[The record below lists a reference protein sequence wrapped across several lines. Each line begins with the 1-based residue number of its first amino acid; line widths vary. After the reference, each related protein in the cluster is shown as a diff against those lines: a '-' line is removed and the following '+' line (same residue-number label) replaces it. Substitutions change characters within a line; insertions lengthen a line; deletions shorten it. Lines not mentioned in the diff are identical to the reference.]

1 MTTAI
6 RVLHLEDDPAD
17 AQRIGAGLQAE
28 DLACDIA
35 WVQTRED
42 FIAALQRQAF
52 DLVLCD
58 YEVGGLE
65 LLRQVLQQ
73 QPGILLIVMSA
84 ELLTEEEGVECMKA
98 GATDYVIKRR
108 LRRLGYSVRRAI
120 AERQHMAALRQ
131 VEDDLRALNAD
142 LEARVHLRTAELETA
157 NAFLNSVIQHIPYQ
171 VIVKNANDLKIVRV
185 NRSVEELTGRSQQE
199 LLGKTVHDFVSS
211 KEEADFFTA
220 KDKEAL
226 ALGREVDIP
235 EETLHTRDGSVR
247 VLHAKKIPILDEA
260 GQPRYVL
267 TMSEDVT
274 ERKKKEREIERLNA
288 ALAQRSAEVEAANR
302 AKSTFLATMSHEIRT
317 PMNGMLG
324 MLELLSLTELDAEQ
338 RETLGLV
345 RESSRSLLRI
355 IDDILDFSKIE
366 AGKLEVRPEVV
377 SIKRLIEEVQSIYLG
392 NASSKGLIVRR
403 MVDPR
408 ISPALRVDPVRLRQ
422 ILNNFVSNAIKF
434 TSEGWI
440 DINVQWLGRAEGQE
454 NLRFEVKDTGIGISP
469 EDQQRLFQ
477 PFSQADG
484 DEARRRPGGT
494 GLGLVI
500 SRQLAQMMGGS
511 ISLESEPGKGTT
523 ITLELSL
530 PIAEPLPGSDA
541 DGARALPA
549 ATAMR
554 RMAPGT
560 AQAET
565 EGTLVL
571 LVDDHPVN
579 RMLLLRQ
586 VRTLGYAAQTADDG
600 VQALEMWKSGRF
612 GLVITDCHM
621 PHMDGYELAR
631 SIRSAGVRR
640 GARARAD
647 HRLHRQR
654 AAGGG
659 RGVLRR
665 RHGRLPGQA
674 GGTGAADRK
683 ARSMAAASP
692 GPLAARRSRRL
703 KPGGRPLRQ
712 PDRPGAPHG
721 EMRWRRVDG
730 GRGSCS
736 LPANLRGRLGRTQAG
751 GGRRRRRPGHPVRPP
766 HGGRQQDGRCAR
778 VRSRMREHRARQP
791 HRRLE
796 GGSRRHVGVRAGT
809 DAPGCLFRGSQ
820 GNGLTGK
827 SGPFDFGC
835 RIRPLRGRPSTSA
848 EAPSPTEDQRHRC
861 LRGQLVIGAQ
871 TVGSTERS
879 DLRS

>member
-1 MTTAI
+1 MTTSI

-42 FIAALQRQAF
+42 FVDALQRQAF

-58 YEVGGLE
+58 YEVGGMALVQE
-65 LLRQVLQQ
+65 VLQQ
-73 QPGILLIVMSA
+73 HPGILLIVISTD
-84 ELLTEEEGVECMKA
+84 LLREEEGVQCMEA
-98 GATDYVIKRR
+98 GATDYVIKLR
-108 LRRLGYSVRRAI
+108 LHRLGYSVRRAI

-131 VEDDLRALNAD
+131 VEEDLRTLNAD

-157 NAFLNSVIQHIPYQ
+157 NAFLNSIIHHIPYQ
-171 VIVKNANDLKIVRV
+171 VIVKDAKDLKILRV
-185 NRSVEELTGRSQQE
+185 NRSMEELTGRSQQE
-199 LLGKTVHDFVSS
+199 LLGKTAYEFVSS
-211 KEEADFFTA
+211 REEADFFTA
-220 KDKEAL
+220 KDREAL

-235 EETLHTRDGSVR
+235 EENLHTRDGSVR
-247 VLHAKKIPILDEA
+247 VLHAKKIPILDET

-302 AKSTFLATMSHEIRT
+302 AKGTFLATMSHEIRT
-317 PMNGMLG
+317 PMHGMLG
-324 MLELLSLTELDAEQ
+324 MLELLGLTELDAEQ

-377 SIKRLIEEVQSIYLG
+377 SIKRVIEEVQSIYLG

-408 ISPALRVDPVRLRQ
+408 VSPALRVDPVRLRQ

-440 DINVQWLGRAEGQE
+440 DLNVQWLGRSDGVER
-454 NLRFEVKDTGIGISP
+454 LRFEVKDTGIGISP

-477 PFSQADG
+477 PFSQAED

-511 ISLESEPGKGTT
+511 IRMDSEPGKGTT
-523 ITLELSL
+523 ITLELPL
-530 PIAEPLPGSDA
+530 PIAEPLPAGGP
-541 DGARALPA
+541 DGARPLPH
-549 ATAMR
+549 TAMR
-554 RMAPGT
+554 RTAPDT
-560 AQAET
+560 AQAEA

-586 VRTLGYAAQTADDG
+586 VRTLGYAAETADDG
-600 VQALEMWKSGRF
+600 VQGLTAWKSGRF
-612 GLVITDCHM
+612 GLIITDCHM

-631 SIRSAGVRR
+631 SIRGLESDAGAERVPIIACTANALQ
-640 GARARAD
+640 GEAEACF
-647 HRLHRQR
+647 
-654 AAGGG
+654 AAGMDDFLVKPVELAQLTDKLD
-659 RGVLRR
+659 RW
-665 RHGRLPGQA
+665 LP
-674 GGTGAADRK
+674 
-683 ARSMAAASP
+683 
-692 GPLAARRSRRL
+692 
-703 KPGGRPLRQ
+703 
-712 PDRPGAPHG
+712 
-721 EMRWRRVDG
+721 
-730 GRGSCS
+730 
-736 LPANLRGRLGRTQAG
+736 LPQ
-751 GGRRRRRPGHPVRPP
+751 
-766 HGGRQQDGRCAR
+766 
-778 VRSRMREHRARQP
+778 
-791 HRRLE
+791 
-796 GGSRRHVGVRAGT
+796 
-809 DAPGCLFRGSQ
+809 
-820 GNGLTGK
+820 
-827 SGPFDFGC
+827 
-835 RIRPLRGRPSTSA
+835 
-848 EAPSPTEDQRHRC
+848 APSPPAVSAFSDTDPTSSACPIDQALLSTNCAGDASMVSQVLAAFRLTCEDDSAGLRQAVADDDVPQVTRFAHRMA
-861 LRGQLVIGAQ
+861 GASKMVGALAFAAACERIDRASRTGDWK
-871 TVGSTERS
+871 TVLAGMSAFEQERTRL
-879 DLRS
+879 DAYFAGRKETA

>member
-6 RVLHLEDDPAD
+6 RVLHFEDDAAD
-17 AQRIGAGLQAE
+17 AQRIAAGLRAE
-28 DLACDIA
+28 DLNCDIT

-42 FIAALQRQAF
+42 LIAALEREAF

-58 YEVGGLE
+58 YEAGGMA
-65 LLRQVLQQ
+65 LLRQVLQEH
-73 QPGILLIVMSA
+73 PGILMIVVTA
-84 ELLTEEEGVECMKA
+84 ELMSEEEGVECLEA

-120 AERQHMAALRQ
+120 AERQHLAALCQ

-157 NAFLNSVIQHIPYQ
+157 NAFLNSVIHHIPYQ
-171 VIVKNANDLKIVRV
+171 VIVKDAKDLKVVRV
-185 NRSVEELTGRSQQE
+185 NRAMETLTGRRQEE
-199 LLGKTVHDFVSS
+199 LLGKTAYEFVNS
-211 KEEADFFTA
+211 KAEADFFTA
-220 KDKEAL
+220 KDREAL

-235 EETLHTRDGSVR
+235 AEELHTRDGSVR

-274 ERKKKEREIERLNA
+274 ERTKKEREIERLNA
-288 ALAQRSAEVEAANR
+288 TLAQRSAEVEAANR

-377 SIKRLIEEVQSIYLG
+377 SIKRVIEEVQSIYLG

-408 ISPALRVDPVRLRQ
+408 VSPALRVDPVRLRQ

-440 DINVQWLGRAEGQE
+440 DINVQWLGRSNGQE
-454 NLRFEVKDTGIGISP
+454 SLRFEVKDTGIGISP

-477 PFSQADG
+477 PFSQAEGED
-484 DEARRRPGGT
+484 ARKRPSGT

-500 SRQLAQMMGGS
+500 SRQLAQMMGGTINLDS
-511 ISLESEPGKGTT
+511 APGKGST
-523 ITLELSL
+523 ISLELSL
-530 PIAEPLPGSDA
+530 PVAEPPPGSGA

-549 ATAMR
+549 GSAVR
-554 RMAPGT
+554 RMAPGI
-560 AQAET
+560 AQAEK

-600 VQALEMWKSGRF
+600 VQALQMWKSGRF

-631 SIRSAGVRR
+631 SIRRVE
-640 GARARAD
+640 AD
-647 HRLHRQR
+647 EKRERVPIIACTANALQGEAEACL
-654 AAGGG
+654 AAGMDAFLVKPVELAQLIDKLD
-659 RGVLRR
+659 RW
-665 RHGRLPGQA
+665 LPLPRP
-674 GGTGAADRK
+674 T
-683 ARSMAAASP
+683 S
-692 GPLAARRSRRL
+692 PLAAPAASAPAAATSAGPIDQAL
-703 KPGGRPLRQ
+703 LTATCGGDVSMVGEVLAAFQRTCEDDSGGLRQ
-712 PDRPGAPHG
+712 AVATDDVAQVTQFAHRMAGASKMVG
-721 EMRWRRVDG
+721 ALAFAAACENIERASRNGDWKAVLG
-730 GRGSCS
+730 GM
-736 LPANLRGRLGRTQAG
+736 PAFEQERTRLAAYFEGR
-751 GGRRRRRPGHPVRPP
+751 
-766 HGGRQQDGRCAR
+766 
-778 VRSRMREHRARQP
+778 
-791 HRRLE
+791 
-796 GGSRRHVGVRAGT
+796 
-809 DAPGCLFRGSQ
+809 
-820 GNGLTGK
+820 K
-827 SGPFDFGC
+827 
-835 RIRPLRGRPSTSA
+835 
-848 EAPSPTEDQRHRC
+848 
-861 LRGQLVIGAQ
+861 Q
-871 TVGSTERS
+871 TA
-879 DLRS
+879 

>member
-28 DLACDIA
+28 DLDCDIT

-42 FIAALQRQAF
+42 FVSALQRQAF

-58 YEVGGLE
+58 YEVGGMA

-73 QPGILLIVMSA
+73 HPGILLIVVSA
-84 ELLTEEEGVECMKA
+84 ALLSEEEGVECMEA
-98 GATDYVIKRR
+98 GATDYVIKLRLHR
-108 LRRLGYSVRRAI
+108 LRYSVRRAI

-157 NAFLNSVIQHIPYQ
+157 NAFLNSVIHHIPYQ
-171 VIVKNANDLKIVRV
+171 IIVKDAKDLKVVRV
-185 NRSVEELTGRSQQE
+185 NRRMEELTGRSQQE
-199 LLGKTVHDFVSS
+199 LLGKTTHEFVSS

-235 EETLHTRDGSVR
+235 EETLHPPDGSVR

-260 GQPRYVL
+260 GQPRYLL
-267 TMSEDVT
+267 TIAEDVT
-274 ERKKKEREIERLNA
+274 ERKKKELEIERLNA
-288 ALAQRSAEVEAANR
+288 ALARRSSEVEAANR

-317 PMNGMLG
+317 PMHGMLG
-324 MLELLSLTELDAEQ
+324 MLELLSLTELDADQ
-338 RETLGLV
+338 CETLALV

-440 DINVQWLGRAEGQE
+440 DINVQWLGRSDGQE

-484 DEARRRPGGT
+484 DEVRRRPVGT

-511 ISLESEPGKGTT
+511 ISMESAPGKGTT

-530 PIAEPLPGSDA
+530 PVAEPPPGSDA
-541 DGARALPA
+541 GGARALLLA
-549 ATAMR
+549 ATR
-554 RMAPGT
+554 RTAPDNE
-560 AQAET
+560 QAET

-571 LVDDHPVN
+571 LADDHPVN

-600 VQALEMWKSGRF
+600 VQALALWKSGRF

-631 SIRSAGVRR
+631 SIRALESDAGHERVPIIACTANALQ
-640 GARARAD
+640 GEAEAC
-647 HRLHRQR
+647 L
-654 AAGGG
+654 AAGMDDFLVKPVELAQLTEKLD
-659 RGVLRR
+659 RW
-665 RHGRLPGQA
+665 LPL
-674 GGTGAADRK
+674 
-683 ARSMAAASP
+683 
-692 GPLAARRSRRL
+692 PL
-703 KPGGRPLRQ
+703 
-712 PDRPGAPHG
+712 
-721 EMRWRRVDG
+721 
-730 GRGSCS
+730 
-736 LPANLRGRLGRTQAG
+736 
-751 GGRRRRRPGHPVRPP
+751 
-766 HGGRQQDGRCAR
+766 
-778 VRSRMREHRARQP
+778 
-791 HRRLE
+791 
-796 GGSRRHVGVRAGT
+796 
-809 DAPGCLFRGSQ
+809 
-820 GNGLTGK
+820 
-827 SGPFDFGC
+827 
-835 RIRPLRGRPSTSA
+835 
-848 EAPSPTEDQRHRC
+848 APSPPAAPAGSSPEAAPAVSPIDQALLTATCGGDASMVGEVLAALRRTCEDDSAGLRQAVAAADVAQVTQFAHRMAGASKMVGALAFATAC
-861 LRGQLVIGAQ
+861 ENIDRASRIGDWKAVL
-871 TVGSTERS
+871 TGMSAFEHERMR
-879 DLRS
+879 LAAYFEGCQ

>member
-17 AQRIGAGLQAE
+17 AQRIRGKLQDE
-28 DLACDIA
+28 DLACDIV

-42 FIAALQRQAF
+42 FVSALQRQAF
-52 DLVLCD
+52 DLVLSN
-58 YEVGGLE
+58 YEIGSLDA
-65 LLRQVLQQ
+65 LRQAQQLQ
-73 QPGILLIVMSA
+73 PALPLIVISTG
-84 ELLTEEEGVECMKA
+84 LTEKEAVDCMKA
-98 GATDYVIKRR
+98 GATDYVLKPR
-108 LRRLGYSVRRAI
+108 LQRLGFSVRRALT
-120 AERQHMAALRQ
+120 EQRQRAALRRA
-131 VEDDLRALNAD
+131 EEDLRALNAE
-142 LEARVHLRTAELETA
+142 LEARVRLRTTELETA

-171 VIVKNANDLKIVRV
+171 VLVKNASDLRIVRV

-220 KDKEAL
+220 KDREAL

-235 EETLHTRDGSVR
+235 EETLHTGDGR
-247 VLHAKKIPILDEA
+247 VCILHAKKIPILDEA
-260 GQPRYVL
+260 GQPRYLL
-267 TMSEDVT
+267 TMTEDVT

-288 ALAQRSAEVEAANR
+288 ALAQRSSEVEAANR

-408 ISPALRVDPVRLRQ
+408 VSPALRVDPVRLRQ
-422 ILNNFVSNAIKF
+422 ILNNCVSNAIKF

-440 DINVQWLGRAEGQE
+440 DINVQWLGRAEGRE

-484 DEARRRPGGT
+484 DEARRRPSGT

-511 ISLESEPGKGTT
+511 ISLGSEPGKGTT

-530 PIAEPLPGSDA
+530 SIAEPPPGSGA
-541 DGARALPA
+541 DSASALPA

-554 RMAPGT
+554 RMAPAT
-560 AQAET
+560 AQAEA

-579 RMLLLRQ
+579 RMLLMRQ

-631 SIRSAGVRR
+631 SV
-640 GARARAD
+640 
-647 HRLHRQR
+647 
-654 AAGGG
+654 
-659 RGVLRR
+659 
-665 RHGRLPGQA
+665 
-674 GGTGAADRK
+674 
-683 ARSMAAASP
+683 
-692 GPLAARRSRRL
+692 
-703 KPGGRPLRQ
+703 
-712 PDRPGAPHG
+712 
-721 EMRWRRVDG
+721 
-730 GRGSCS
+730 
-736 LPANLRGRLGRTQAG
+736 
-751 GGRRRRRPGHPVRPP
+751 
-766 HGGRQQDGRCAR
+766 
-778 VRSRMREHRARQP
+778 
-791 HRRLE
+791 RRLE
-796 GGSRRHVGVRAGT
+796 SDAGRERVPIIACT
-809 DAPGCLFRGSQ
+809 ANALQGEAEVCLAAGMDDFLVKPVELAQLTEKLDRWLPLPQAPL
-820 GNGLTGK
+820 
-827 SGPFDFGC
+827 P
-835 RIRPLRGRPSTSA
+835 PA
-848 EAPSPTEDQRHRC
+848 A
-861 LRGQLVIGAQ
+861 A
-871 TVGSTERS
+871 VGSTPEAAPCVSPIDQALLTANCAGDASMVGEVLAAFRRTCEDDSAGLRQAVAAADVAQVTQFAHRMAGASKMVGALAFAAACANLEHVSRTGDWKAVLASMPMFEQERMR
-879 DLRS
+879 LAAYFEGRKETA

>member
-1 MTTAI
+1 
-6 RVLHLEDDPAD
+6 
-17 AQRIGAGLQAE
+17 
-28 DLACDIA
+28 
-35 WVQTRED
+35 
-42 FIAALQRQAF
+42 
-52 DLVLCD
+52 
-58 YEVGGLE
+58 
-65 LLRQVLQQ
+65 
-73 QPGILLIVMSA
+73 
-84 ELLTEEEGVECMKA
+84 LTEEEAVDCMKA
-98 GATDYVIKRR
+98 GATDYVLKQR
-108 LRRLGYSVRRAI
+108 LRRLGFSVRRAL
-120 AERQHMAALRQ
+120 AEQGQRAALRRA
-131 VEDDLRALNAD
+131 EEDLRALNAD
-142 LEARVHLRTAELETA
+142 LEARVRLRTAEMETA

-171 VIVKNANDLKIVRV
+171 VIVKSAIDLKLVRV

-211 KEEADFFTA
+211 TEEADFFTA

-235 EETLHTRDGSVR
+235 EETLHARDGSVR

-260 GQPRYVL
+260 GQPRYLL
-267 TMSEDVT
+267 TMAEDVT

-288 ALAQRSAEVEAANR
+288 ALAQRSSEVEAANR

-317 PMNGMLG
+317 PMNGILG

-408 ISPALRVDPVRLRQ
+408 ISAALRVDPVRLRQ

-454 NLRFEVKDTGIGISP
+454 SLRFEVKDTGIGISP

-477 PFSQADG
+477 PFSQADS

-530 PIAEPLPGSDA
+530 PVAEPLPGS
-541 DGARALPA
+541 GAGSASALPA

-571 LVDDHPVN
+571 LADDHPVN

-612 GLVITDCHM
+612 GLLITDCHM

-631 SIRSAGVRR
+631 SIRRLESDAGRERVPIIACTANALQ
-640 GARARAD
+640 GEAKTCF
-647 HRLHRQR
+647 
-654 AAGGG
+654 AAGMDDFLVKPVELAQLTEKLD
-659 RGVLRR
+659 RW
-665 RHGRLPGQA
+665 LP
-674 GGTGAADRK
+674 
-683 ARSMAAASP
+683 
-692 GPLAARRSRRL
+692 
-703 KPGGRPLRQ
+703 
-712 PDRPGAPHG
+712 
-721 EMRWRRVDG
+721 
-730 GRGSCS
+730 
-736 LPANLRGRLGRTQAG
+736 LPQ
-751 GGRRRRRPGHPVRPP
+751 
-766 HGGRQQDGRCAR
+766 
-778 VRSRMREHRARQP
+778 
-791 HRRLE
+791 
-796 GGSRRHVGVRAGT
+796 
-809 DAPGCLFRGSQ
+809 
-820 GNGLTGK
+820 
-827 SGPFDFGC
+827 
-835 RIRPLRGRPSTSA
+835 
-848 EAPSPTEDQRHRC
+848 APSPPAAPAGSSPQATPADSPIDQALLTAKCVGDASMVGEVLAAFRRTCEDDSAGLRQAVAADDVAQVTQFAHRMAGASKMVGALAFAAAC
-861 LRGQLVIGAQ
+861 ENIDRASRIGDWKAVLAGMSAFEQ
-871 TVGSTERS
+871 ERMR
-879 DLRS
+879 LAAYFEGRKETA

>member
-6 RVLHLEDDPAD
+6 HVLHLEDDPSD
-17 AQRIGAGLQAE
+17 AQRIRDRLQDE
-28 DLACDIA
+28 DLACDIT
-35 WVQTRED
+35 WVQTSED
-42 FIAALQRQAF
+42 FVSALQRQAF

-58 YEVGGLE
+58 YEVGGVE
-65 LLRQVLQQ
+65 LLRQVLLQ
-73 QPGILLIVMSA
+73 QPQLLLIVISTG
-84 ELLTEEEGVECMKA
+84 LLTEEELVDCMKA
-98 GATDYVIKRR
+98 GATDYVLKQR
-108 LRRLGYSVRRAI
+108 LRRLGFSVRRAL
-120 AERQHMAALRQ
+120 AEQQQKAALRRA
-131 VEDDLRALNAD
+131 EEDLRALNAD
-142 LEARVHLRTAELETA
+142 LEARVRLRTTELETA
-157 NAFLNSVIQHIPYQ
+157 NAFLNSVIHHIPYQ
-171 VIVKNANDLKIVRV
+171 VMVKDATDLKVVRV
-185 NRSVEELTGRSQQE
+185 NRSMEEMTGRSQQE
-199 LLGKTVHDFVSS
+199 LLGKTAYEVVSS
-211 KEEADFFTA
+211 KAEADFFTA

-235 EETLHTRDGSVR
+235 EETLHTPDGSVHI
-247 VLHAKKIPILDEA
+247 LHAKKIPILDES
-260 GQPRYVL
+260 GQARYVL
-267 TMSEDVT
+267 TMAEDVT
-274 ERKKKEREIERLNA
+274 ERRKKEREIERLNA

-324 MLELLSLTELDAEQ
+324 MLELLSLTELDVEQ

-392 NASSKGLIVRR
+392 NASSKGLVVRR

-408 ISPALRVDPVRLRQ
+408 ISAALRVDPVRLRQ

-440 DINVQWLGRAEGQE
+440 DINVQWLGRSQGQD

-484 DEARRRPGGT
+484 DEARRRPSGT

-511 ISLESEPGKGTT
+511 ISLESAPGKGTT

-530 PIAEPLPGSDA
+530 PVAEPPPGSGA
-541 DGARALPA
+541 DSARPLPA

-579 RMLLLRQ
+579 RMLLVRQ

-600 VQALEMWKSGRF
+600 VQALELWKSGRF

-631 SIRSAGVRR
+631 SIRALESDAGRERVPIVACTANALQ
-640 GARARAD
+640 GEAEAC
-647 HRLHRQR
+647 L
-654 AAGGG
+654 AAGMDDFLVKPVELAQLTEKLD
-659 RGVLRR
+659 RW
-665 RHGRLPGQA
+665 LPL
-674 GGTGAADRK
+674 
-683 ARSMAAASP
+683 
-692 GPLAARRSRRL
+692 PL
-703 KPGGRPLRQ
+703 
-712 PDRPGAPHG
+712 
-721 EMRWRRVDG
+721 
-730 GRGSCS
+730 
-736 LPANLRGRLGRTQAG
+736 
-751 GGRRRRRPGHPVRPP
+751 
-766 HGGRQQDGRCAR
+766 
-778 VRSRMREHRARQP
+778 
-791 HRRLE
+791 
-796 GGSRRHVGVRAGT
+796 
-809 DAPGCLFRGSQ
+809 
-820 GNGLTGK
+820 
-827 SGPFDFGC
+827 
-835 RIRPLRGRPSTSA
+835 
-848 EAPSPTEDQRHRC
+848 APSPPAAAAAAGSSPQAAPSVSPIDQALLTATCGGDAAVVAEVLAAFRRTCEDDSAGLRQAVAVDDVAQVTQFAHRMA
-861 LRGQLVIGAQ
+861 GAGKM
-871 TVGSTERS
+871 VGAPTFAAACENIEHASRVGDWKAVLDGMSAFEQERMR
-879 DLRS
+879 LAAYFEGREEPT

>member
-1 MTTAI
+1 MTAAI

-17 AQRIGAGLQAE
+17 AERIRGRLQDE
-28 DLACDIA
+28 NLGCDIV

-42 FIAALQRQAF
+42 VVSALQRQTF
-52 DLVLCD
+52 DLVLSD

-65 LLRQVLQQ
+65 LLRQVQQ
-73 QPGILLIVMSA
+73 QPELPLIVIA
-84 ELLTEEEGVECMKA
+84 TALTEDEAVDCMKA
-98 GATDYVIKRR
+98 GATDYVLKQR
-108 LRRLGYSVRRAI
+108 LRRLGFSIRRAL
-120 AERQHMAALRQ
+120 AEQRQRAALRR

-142 LEARVHLRTAELETA
+142 LEARVRLRTAELETA
-157 NAFLNSVIQHIPYQ
+157 NAFLNSVIHHIPYQ
-171 VIVKNANDLKIVRV
+171 VMVKDATDLKVVRV
-185 NRSVEELTGRSQQE
+185 NRSMEEMTGRSQQE
-199 LLGKTVHDFVSS
+199 LLGKTAYEFVSS

-235 EETLHTRDGSVR
+235 EGTLHTRDGSVH

-267 TMSEDVT
+267 TMTEDVT

-288 ALAQRSAEVEAANR
+288 ALAQRSSEVEAANR
-302 AKSTFLATMSHEIRT
+302 AKGTFLATMSHEIRT

-392 NASSKGLIVRR
+392 NASSKGLVVRR

-408 ISPALRVDPVRLRQ
+408 INAALRVDPVRLRQ

-440 DINVQWLGRAEGQE
+440 DINVQWLGRSDGQD
-454 NLRFEVKDTGIGISP
+454 NLRFEVKDTGIGISL

-511 ISLESEPGKGTT
+511 ISLESAPGKGTT

-530 PIAEPLPGSDA
+530 PVAEPPPGSDA
-541 DGARALPA
+541 DSARPLPA

-631 SIRSAGVRR
+631 SIRALESDAGRERVPIVACTANALQ
-640 GARARAD
+640 GEAEACF
-647 HRLHRQR
+647 
-654 AAGGG
+654 AAGMDAFLVKPVELAQLIEKLD
-659 RGVLRR
+659 RW
-665 RHGRLPGQA
+665 LP
-674 GGTGAADRK
+674 
-683 ARSMAAASP
+683 
-692 GPLAARRSRRL
+692 
-703 KPGGRPLRQ
+703 
-712 PDRPGAPHG
+712 
-721 EMRWRRVDG
+721 
-730 GRGSCS
+730 
-736 LPANLRGRLGRTQAG
+736 LPQ
-751 GGRRRRRPGHPVRPP
+751 
-766 HGGRQQDGRCAR
+766 
-778 VRSRMREHRARQP
+778 
-791 HRRLE
+791 
-796 GGSRRHVGVRAGT
+796 
-809 DAPGCLFRGSQ
+809 
-820 GNGLTGK
+820 
-827 SGPFDFGC
+827 
-835 RIRPLRGRPSTSA
+835 
-848 EAPSPTEDQRHRC
+848 APSPPAAPAGSSPEAAPCVSPIDEALLTATCGGDASMVGEVLAAFRRTCEDDSAGLRQAVAVDDVAQVTQFAHRMAGASKMVGALAFAAAC
-861 LRGQLVIGAQ
+861 ENIERASRIGDWKAVLAGMSAFEQ
-871 TVGSTERS
+871 ERMRLAAYFEGRKGTS
-879 DLRS
+879 

>member
-6 RVLHLEDDPAD
+6 RVLHFEDDAAD
-17 AQRIGAGLQAE
+17 AQRIAAGLRAE
-28 DLACDIA
+28 DLNCDIT

-42 FIAALQRQAF
+42 LIAALEREAF

-58 YEVGGLE
+58 YEAGGMA
-65 LLRQVLQQ
+65 LLRQVLQEH
-73 QPGILLIVMSA
+73 PGILMIVVTA
-84 ELLTEEEGVECMKA
+84 ELMSEEEGVECLEA

-120 AERQHMAALRQ
+120 AERQHLAALCQ

-157 NAFLNSVIQHIPYQ
+157 NAFLNSVIHHIPYQ
-171 VIVKNANDLKIVRV
+171 VIVKDAKDLKVVRV
-185 NRSVEELTGRSQQE
+185 NRAMETLTGRRQEE
-199 LLGKTVHDFVSS
+199 LLGKTAYEFVNS
-211 KEEADFFTA
+211 KAEADFFTA
-220 KDKEAL
+220 KDREAL

-235 EETLHTRDGSVR
+235 AEELHTRDGSVR

-274 ERKKKEREIERLNA
+274 ERTKKEREIERLNA
-288 ALAQRSAEVEAANR
+288 TLAQRSAEVEAANR

-377 SIKRLIEEVQSIYLG
+377 SIKRVIEEVQSIYLG

-408 ISPALRVDPVRLRQ
+408 VSPALRVDPVRLRQ

-440 DINVQWLGRAEGQE
+440 DINVQWLGRSNGQE
-454 NLRFEVKDTGIGISP
+454 SLRFEVKDTGIGISP

-477 PFSQADG
+477 PFSQAEGED
-484 DEARRRPGGT
+484 ARKRPSGT

-500 SRQLAQMMGGS
+500 SRQLAQMMGGTINLDS
-511 ISLESEPGKGTT
+511 APGKGST
-523 ITLELSL
+523 ISLELSL
-530 PIAEPLPGSDA
+530 PVAEPPPGSGA

-549 ATAMR
+549 GSAVR
-554 RMAPGT
+554 RMAPGI
-560 AQAET
+560 AQAEK

-600 VQALEMWKSGRF
+600 VQALQMWKSGRF

-631 SIRSAGVRR
+631 SIRRVE
-640 GARARAD
+640 AD
-647 HRLHRQR
+647 EKRERVPIIACTANALQGEAEACL
-654 AAGGG
+654 AAGMDAFLVKPVELAQLIDKLD
-659 RGVLRR
+659 RW
-665 RHGRLPGQA
+665 LPLP
-674 GGTGAADRK
+674 RP
-683 ARSMAAASP
+683 AS
-692 GPLAARRSRRL
+692 PLAAPAASAPAAATSAGPIDQAL
-703 KPGGRPLRQ
+703 LTATCGGDVSMVGEVLAAFQRTCEDDSGGLRQ
-712 PDRPGAPHG
+712 AVATDDVAQVTQFAHRMAGASKMVG
-721 EMRWRRVDG
+721 ALAFAAACENIERASRNGDWKAVLG
-730 GRGSCS
+730 GM
-736 LPANLRGRLGRTQAG
+736 PAFEQERTRLAAYFEGR
-751 GGRRRRRPGHPVRPP
+751 
-766 HGGRQQDGRCAR
+766 
-778 VRSRMREHRARQP
+778 
-791 HRRLE
+791 
-796 GGSRRHVGVRAGT
+796 
-809 DAPGCLFRGSQ
+809 
-820 GNGLTGK
+820 K
-827 SGPFDFGC
+827 
-835 RIRPLRGRPSTSA
+835 
-848 EAPSPTEDQRHRC
+848 
-861 LRGQLVIGAQ
+861 Q
-871 TVGSTERS
+871 TA
-879 DLRS
+879 

>member
-6 RVLHLEDDPAD
+6 RVLHFEDDAAD
-17 AQRIGAGLQAE
+17 AQRIAAGLRAE
-28 DLACDIA
+28 DLNCDIT

-42 FIAALQRQAF
+42 LIAALEREAF

-58 YEVGGLE
+58 YEAGGMA
-65 LLRQVLQQ
+65 LLRQVLQEH
-73 QPGILLIVMSA
+73 PGILMIVVTA
-84 ELLTEEEGVECMKA
+84 ELMSEEEGVECLEA

-120 AERQHMAALRQ
+120 AERQHLAALCQ

-157 NAFLNSVIQHIPYQ
+157 NAFLNSVIHHIPYQ
-171 VIVKNANDLKIVRV
+171 VIVKDAKDLKVIRV
-185 NRSVEELTGRSQQE
+185 NRAMETLTGRRQEE
-199 LLGKTVHDFVSS
+199 LLGKTAYEFVNS
-211 KEEADFFTA
+211 KAEADFFTA
-220 KDKEAL
+220 KDREAL

-235 EETLHTRDGSVR
+235 AEELHTRDGSVR

-274 ERKKKEREIERLNA
+274 ERTKKEREIERLNA
-288 ALAQRSAEVEAANR
+288 TLAQRSAEVEAANR

-377 SIKRLIEEVQSIYLG
+377 SIKRVIEEVQSIYLG

-408 ISPALRVDPVRLRQ
+408 VSPALRVDPVRLRQ

-440 DINVQWLGRAEGQE
+440 DINVQWLGRSNGQE
-454 NLRFEVKDTGIGISP
+454 SLRFEVKDTGIGISP

-477 PFSQADG
+477 PFSQAEGED
-484 DEARRRPGGT
+484 ARKRPSGT

-500 SRQLAQMMGGS
+500 SRQLAQMMGGTINLDS
-511 ISLESEPGKGTT
+511 APGKGST
-523 ITLELSL
+523 ISLELSL
-530 PIAEPLPGSDA
+530 PVAEPPPGSGA

-549 ATAMR
+549 GSAVR
-554 RMAPGT
+554 RMAPGI
-560 AQAET
+560 AQAEK

-600 VQALEMWKSGRF
+600 VQALQMWKSGRF

-631 SIRSAGVRR
+631 SIRRVE
-640 GARARAD
+640 AD
-647 HRLHRQR
+647 EKRERVPIIACTANALQGEAEACL
-654 AAGGG
+654 AAGMDAFLVKPVELAQLIDKLD
-659 RGVLRR
+659 RW
-665 RHGRLPGQA
+665 LPLP
-674 GGTGAADRK
+674 RP
-683 ARSMAAASP
+683 AS
-692 GPLAARRSRRL
+692 PLAAPAASTPAAATSAGPVDQAL
-703 KPGGRPLRQ
+703 LTATCGGDVSMVGEVLAAFQRTCEDDSGGLRQ
-712 PDRPGAPHG
+712 AVATDDVAQVTQFAHRMAGASKMVG
-721 EMRWRRVDG
+721 ALAFAAACENIERASRNGDWKAVLG
-730 GRGSCS
+730 GM
-736 LPANLRGRLGRTQAG
+736 PAFEQERTRLAAYFEGR
-751 GGRRRRRPGHPVRPP
+751 
-766 HGGRQQDGRCAR
+766 
-778 VRSRMREHRARQP
+778 
-791 HRRLE
+791 
-796 GGSRRHVGVRAGT
+796 
-809 DAPGCLFRGSQ
+809 
-820 GNGLTGK
+820 K
-827 SGPFDFGC
+827 
-835 RIRPLRGRPSTSA
+835 
-848 EAPSPTEDQRHRC
+848 
-861 LRGQLVIGAQ
+861 Q
-871 TVGSTERS
+871 TA
-879 DLRS
+879 

>member
-1 MTTAI
+1 MTTAPV

-28 DLACDIA
+28 VACDIT
-35 WVQTRED
+35 WVRTPED

-58 YEVGGLE
+58 YEVGGMA

-73 QPGILLIVMSA
+73 HPGILLIVVTA
-84 ELLTEEEGVECMKA
+84 ELMSEQEGVECLEA

-120 AERQHMAALRQ
+120 AERQHLAALRQ

-171 VIVKNANDLKIVRV
+171 VLVKNADDLKLVRV
-185 NRSVEELTGRSQQE
+185 NRSVERLLGRTEQE
-199 LLGKTVHDFVSS
+199 LLGRTARDFVNS

-247 VLHAKKIPILDEA
+247 VLHAKKIPILDET
-260 GQPRYVL
+260 GQARYLL
-267 TMSEDVT
+267 TISEDVT
-274 ERKKKEREIERLNA
+274 ERKRKEREIEQLNA

-324 MLELLSLTELDAEQ
+324 MLELLSLTDLDAEQ

-366 AGKLEVRPEVV
+366 AGKLEIRPEVV
-377 SIKRLIEEVQSIYLG
+377 SIKRVIEEVQSIYLG

-440 DINVQWLGRAEGQE
+440 DINAQWLGRAQGQE

-469 EDQQRLFQ
+469 EDRQRLFQ
-477 PFSQADG
+477 PFSQAAG
-484 DEARRRPGGT
+484 GEVRRRPGGT

-511 ISLESEPGKGTT
+511 ISLESEPGKGST

-530 PIAEPLPGSDA
+530 PVAEPLPASGA
-541 DGARALPA
+541 DGASARPA
-549 ATAMR
+549 ATATR

-586 VRTLGYAAQTADDG
+586 LRTLGYAAQTADDG
-600 VQALEMWKSGRF
+600 VQALELWKSGRF

-631 SIRSAGVRR
+631 SIRALESDAGRERVPIVACTANALQGEAEACLAAGMDDFLVKPVGLAQLIEKLDRWLPLPQASPPPAAPAGRTPEAASSAGPIDRALLTATCGGDASVVAEVLAAFRR
-640 GARARAD
+640 TCEDDSAGLRQAVAVDDVAQVTQFAHRMAGASKM
-647 HRLHRQR
+647 
-654 AAGGG
+654 
-659 RGVLRR
+659 V
-665 RHGRLPGQA
+665 
-674 GGTGAADRK
+674 GALAF
-683 ARSMAAASP
+683 AAACETIERASRT
-692 GPLAARRSRRL
+692 GDWKAVLAGMSAFEQERMRLAAYLATPSSSR
-703 KPGGRPLRQ
+703 GIA
-712 PDRPGAPHG
+712 D
-721 EMRWRRVDG
+721 
-730 GRGSCS
+730 
-736 LPANLRGRLGRTQAG
+736 
-751 GGRRRRRPGHPVRPP
+751 
-766 HGGRQQDGRCAR
+766 
-778 VRSRMREHRARQP
+778 
-791 HRRLE
+791 
-796 GGSRRHVGVRAGT
+796 
-809 DAPGCLFRGSQ
+809 
-820 GNGLTGK
+820 
-827 SGPFDFGC
+827 
-835 RIRPLRGRPSTSA
+835 
-848 EAPSPTEDQRHRC
+848 
-861 LRGQLVIGAQ
+861 
-871 TVGSTERS
+871 
-879 DLRS
+879 